1 MNKFVDVYAIVMG
14 NGFFF
19 AGPRGFYPNPH
30 YPQPDIG
37 TRGYYPHD
45 SGSTRIMQVVPE
57 LCG

>member
-1 MNKFVDVYAIVMG
+1 MHCKHIFLVMG

-19 AGPRGFYPNPH
+19 AGTRGFYPKPH

-45 SGSTRIMQVVPE
+45 SGSTRITRVVPE